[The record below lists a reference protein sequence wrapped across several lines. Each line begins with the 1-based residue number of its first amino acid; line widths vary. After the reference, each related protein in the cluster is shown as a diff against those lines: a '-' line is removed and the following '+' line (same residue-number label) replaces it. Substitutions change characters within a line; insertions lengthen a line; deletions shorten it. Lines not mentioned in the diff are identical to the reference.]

1 MSSTS
6 SLRSPLS
13 LTVLLALATSLA
25 LACDGDKGG
34 EGKNEGSIAKALDMR
49 AEVDANKQAADEEF
63 EKQYAAKKKA
73 EEERKQAEL
82 DAKIESIAVMPD
94 KRVKGLKKACDDV
107 ADAHDEMMK
116 RRWAEDA
123 KELML
128 YYDRRR
134 AERAEVREK
143 CRLNTSVDSANCY
156 ANALRQT
163 EGVLYEHTSEIMR
176 RCVKKFGGAG
186 DLARG

>member
-1 MSSTS
+1 MSSLSART
-6 SLRSPLS
+6 PLS
-13 LTVLLALATSLA
+13 LPVLLALATSLA
-25 LACDGDKGG
+25 LACDGDKG
-34 EGKNEGSIAKALDMR
+34 EGKKNAGSIAKALDMR
-49 AEVDANKQAADEEF
+49 AEIDANKQAADEKF
-63 EKQYAAKKKA
+63 EKEYAAKKQA
-73 EEERKQAEL
+73 EEARAKAAL
-82 DAKIESIAVMPD
+82 DAKIEAITVMPA
-94 KRVKGLKKACDDV
+94 KPVKGLKKACDDV

-128 YYDRRR
+128 YFDRRR

-143 CRLNTSVDSANCY
+143 CRLNTAEDSANCY
-156 ANALRQT
+156 AHALRQT
-163 EGVLYEHTSEIMR
+163 EGELYEQTSELMR